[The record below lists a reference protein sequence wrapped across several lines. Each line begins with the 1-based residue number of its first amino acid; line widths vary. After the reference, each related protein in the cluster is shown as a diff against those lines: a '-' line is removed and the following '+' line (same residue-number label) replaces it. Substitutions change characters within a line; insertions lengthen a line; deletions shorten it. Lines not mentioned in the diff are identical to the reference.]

1 MILRIVSV
9 CICVVASLSRE
20 IPPPEGRERCDN
32 FVSNYGSLRESFE
45 KRTYSR
51 LLTVDPENGVDNSS
65 CLTGS
70 HSCRSITFA
79 VYNGS
84 HVNASELPRVML
96 EDVEIVLLPGDHHL
110 QSLVMING
118 SSDVYIH
125 GISALESTVRCTYFP
140 NKRFPCEF
148 DNLEIRD
155 SRNVWIREITITEC
169 GSVSVGLF
177 LAGSEN
183 VIVEDCIFKE
193 NGASGVFSF
202 RSNKVYLVNNLVV
215 DNQGL
220 PLPSE
225 LVNHS
230 CSGHITFTSIFNF
243 RSSIGGGISI
253 TGGRNATCEVLIWKT
268 TVANNSA
275 PPPFETI
282 NIPNT
287 FKPHGRGGGLSIV
300 LQGSKDCHICLKDST
315 VKENRARLA
324 AGGISY
330 TLSQQ
335 ASENS
340 LTIDNSDIEGNI
352 CEETECIGGGI
363 HFTSEG
369 QGPSSLSNTLYMY
382 DTSVLYNRAENGTGG
397 GLVGVIFSN
406 QSQYFI
412 SNCTFNGNVARREG
426 SAIMLLSVTGV
437 EKVGTQFSCWDW

>member
-9 CICVVASLSRE
+9 CICIVASLSQE

-51 LLTVDPENGVDNSS
+51 ILTVDPENGADNSS

-79 VYNGS
+79 VYGS

-96 EDVEIVLLPGDHHL
+96 EDVEILLLPGDHHL
-110 QSLVMING
+110 QSTVRING
-118 SSDVYIH
+118 SSYVYIH
-125 GISALESTVRCTYFP
+125 GMNASDTTVRCTSFP
-140 NKRFPCEF
+140 NKDFPCKF
-148 DNLEIRD
+148 DNLEITR
-155 SRNVWIREITITEC
+155 SRNVWISDITITEC

-177 LAGSEN
+177 LAGNEN

-225 LVNHS
+225 LVNRS
-230 CSGHITFTSIFNF
+230 CSGRITFKSIFNF
-243 RSSIGGGISI
+243 SSGTGGGISI
-253 TGGRNATCEVLIWKT
+253 AGGQNAMCEVLIWKT

-275 PPPFETI
+275 PPPFEAV

-287 FKPHGRGGGLSIV
+287 FKPYGRGGGVSIV
-300 LQGSKDCHICLKDST
+300 LLGSKDCHICLKDSN

-340 LTIDNSDIEGNI
+340 LTIHNSQIEGNI

-369 QGPSSLSNTLYMY
+369 QGPSSLSNMLYMY
-382 DTSVLYNRAENGTGG
+382 DTSVLYNKAERGTGG

-412 SNCTFNGNVARREG
+412 SNCTFNGNSARREG